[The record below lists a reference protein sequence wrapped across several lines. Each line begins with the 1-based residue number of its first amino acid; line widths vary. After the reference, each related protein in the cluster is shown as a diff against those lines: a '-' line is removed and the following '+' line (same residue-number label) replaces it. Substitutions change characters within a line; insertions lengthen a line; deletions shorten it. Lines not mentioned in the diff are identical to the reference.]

1 MIPQDFNRKAFKM
14 NTSKISL
21 IKTGLKAYLKAIRLI
36 WTNHLVR
43 YLLLPVILNI
53 VVVTA
58 LIFSGIGVGEWINS
72 TIEQSVEN
80 VNGWIRAAM
89 IGIKIILPIIF
100 FALFIFIGGTIVI
113 ILMSPIYTLLSEKTE
128 TILTGKEFP
137 FDLKQ
142 TLKDVWRAI
151 RIAIRNTIKQL
162 SLIVLC
168 LLFNFIPVVGSVIS
182 LILIFIINAY
192 YFGCGFMDY
201 TYERWRMSPKESRNE
216 IHKLKYITFAI
227 GAVYSLPFYLF
238 CGAFIA
244 AFIGGVSTV
253 AATITQLELSSKPLG
268 KPNEIKTSAT

>member
-1 MIPQDFNRKAFKM
+1 MA
-14 NTSKISL
+14 KINSSIKHL
-21 IKTGLKAYLKAIRLI
+21 KTGFSAYIKALRLI
-36 WTNHLVR
+36 SANHLIR

-53 VVVTA
+53 IVVTA
-58 LIFSGIGVGEWINS
+58 LIFSGIGVGDWINN

-137 FDLKQ
+137 FDFKQ
-142 TLKDVWRAI
+142 TLKDILRAVI
-151 RIAIRNTIKQL
+151 IAIRNTIKQL
-162 SLIVLC
+162 SLIILC
-168 LLFNFIPVVGSVIS
+168 LPFNFIPVVGSIIS
-182 LILIFIINAY
+182 LTLIFIINAY

-201 TYERWRMSPKESRNE
+201 TYERWRYSPKQSRKE

-244 AFIGGVSTV
+244 AFIGGVSSV
-253 AATITQLELSSKPLG
+253 AATITQIELKGMACQKLALEKE
-268 KPNEIKTSAT
+268 KK